1 MQARQDFFVR
11 VRVVCGRYIHFEYF
25 DFFFF
30 FRGPCHRVTRILCR
44 IKQMQKTFRRWV
56 YVRLLSGR

>member
-25 DFFFF
+25 DFFFL
-30 FRGPCHRVTRILCR
+30 RAH
-44 IKQMQKTFRRWV
+44 
-56 YVRLLSGR
+56 